1 MIIAPDAVSKAKED
15 DMPRDVKLDSRKV
28 SPLGERVFPYKTHSR
43 PKYPSLLPQGPSM
56 PRQQAR
62 RSGQPP
68 IWQQDSPNY
77 EGASSVPSLSLIIS
91 DTPTQPYIE
100 NAISE
105 NAVSQTSVQSGID
118 KIDTLP
124 SRSLP
129 VQQGG
134 SAHSELTERTA
145 ALEMSHHATL
155 FSKWYARN
163 VNPLDQLRWWLLHP
177 GRIEFILWFAGAI
190 LLISV
195 TCMLFLV
202 AAFSFEWIAPGQQS
216 GMIPASEATGGG
228 TLPAPTLSLLDQG
241 PLRPGQTI
249 RLQGKGFS
257 AHGRVIFTYDDTY
270 FNQDTASGTLLRQAV
285 QCDAHGEF
293 IVALMP
299 GNGPAWKPGRHLI
312 VAHDLTTHR
321 TASLPIVES
330 SEAATPTPT
339 PSPET
344 GNQPGR
350 TWPIV
355 PTSVPPTPAVSPT
368 VAAGP
373 IPTVGAIPTPTVD
386 ITPTPT
392 VDIAPTPV
400 LAPSTP
406 TPKPISPMPTTTSRP
421 EPAKTP
427 TPELTR

>member
-1 MIIAPDAVSKAKED
+1 MQT
-15 DMPRDVKLDSRKV
+15 DMPRNVKLDTRKV
-28 SPLGERVFPYKTHSR
+28 SPLGERVFPYKTHTR
-43 PKYPSLLPQGPSM
+43 PKYPTLLPQGPSM
-56 PRQQAR
+56 PRQQAG

-77 EGASSVPSLSLIIS
+77 EVASSVPSLSLIIS
-91 DTPTQPYIE
+91 DTPTQPHIE

-105 NAVSQTSVQSGID
+105 TSVQSDID

-124 SRSLP
+124 SRCLP

-134 SAHSELTERTA
+134 SVHWELTERTA
-145 ALEMSHHATL
+145 ALEMSHHSTL
-155 FSKWYARN
+155 LGKWYARN
-163 VNPLDQLRWWLLHP
+163 VNPLDRLRWWLLHP

-216 GMIPASEATGGG
+216 GMIPASEANSAG
-228 TLPAPTLSLLDQG
+228 TLPVPTLSLLDRG
-241 PLRPGQTI
+241 PLWPGQTI

-270 FNQDTASGTLLRQAV
+270 FNQDTATGTALRQAIE
-285 QCDAHGEF
+285 CDAHGEF

-321 TASLPIVES
+321 AASLHIVIS
-330 SEAATPTPT
+330 FKAATPTPT
-339 PSPET
+339 PSPDM

-350 TWPIV
+350 TWPIN
-355 PTSVPPTPAVSPT
+355 PTSVSPTPAVSPT
-368 VAAGP
+368 LAAGP

-400 LAPSTP
+400 RAPSTP
-406 TPKPISPMPTTTSRP
+406 TPKPISPMPTTTTSAT
-421 EPAKTP
+421 PAPTKTP
-427 TPELTR
+427 TPKLTR